1 MMNDPST
8 TEEWMTVARER
19 GADAEAMLPTR
30 TASIGP
36 VYMAGYAIEC
46 AIKGYLQHKGMP
58 RPTSGQDGHNLKGLW
73 KKAGF
78 HFTDLKDPDGSKAFF
93 IQQWS
98 TDFRYQANITQDV
111 SSSADLVNAAK
122 KVAGWIQAQIKR
134 QRRRK

>member
-1 MMNDPST
+1 MMDDPST

-46 AIKGYLQHKGMP
+46 AIKGYLQYRGIP
-58 RPTSGQDGHNLKGLW
+58 RATRGRHRHNLKALW
-73 KKAGF
+73 KQAGF
-78 HFTDLKDPDGSKAFF
+78 CFADLKDPHGNTSFL

-98 TDFRYQANITQDV
+98 TGFRYQLSIPENVPD
-111 SSSADLVNAAK
+111 SAGLVEAAK
-122 KVAGWIQAQIKR
+122 RLAGWIQAQVRR
-134 QRRRK
+134 QRRRR